1 MERHQIK
8 DALRSIVAR
17 CHVADSQEEVASYVV
32 SRFKKAQWKAKP
44 ESEKES
50 ILRAAEEL
58 HEENRGLY
66 RQIMTGNL

>member
-1 MERHQIK
+1 MEHQQIK

-17 CHVADSQEEVASYVV
+17 CHVADSHEDMARYVV
-32 SRFKKAQWKAKP
+32 SRFKKAGWKAKP

-58 HEENRGLY
+58 HEENRAFY